1 MNLYFGHKC
10 RKNFF
15 NDGYNVGKV
24 EYRKCVLNKG
34 LKVNG

>member
-1 MNLYFGHKC
+1 MDINAEKILLTI
-10 RKNFF
+10 
-15 NDGYNVGKV
+15 DIIVGTA